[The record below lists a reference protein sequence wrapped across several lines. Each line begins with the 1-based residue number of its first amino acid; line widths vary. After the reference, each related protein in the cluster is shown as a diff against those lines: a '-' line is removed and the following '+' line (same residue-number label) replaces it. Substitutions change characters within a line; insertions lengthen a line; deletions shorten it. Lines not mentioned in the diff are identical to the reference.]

1 MRDLGAHYVDDKFM
15 KRKFI
20 QALLPFEEQKVNSI
34 KGRTN
39 FHLMTS
45 QEVLS
50 EVIIMTIAKKNA
62 ESARARAIGSTKV
75 NLALKAKAIEV
86 DDDTSSEWYQ
96 EDLKCAFNEHLAL
109 ASRAFWNKPDIKSRS
124 RDNTR
129 FNSSNMAPKGRSCY
143 NLKGI
148 CPERQ

>member
-1 MRDLGAHYVDDKFM
+1 MQDDETPEDMYRRLKVLCSTMRDLGAHYVDDKFM

-20 QALLPFEEQKVNSI
+20 QALLPFEEQKLNSI

-50 EVIIMTIAKKNA
+50 EVIAMTIAKKNA

-86 DDDTSSEWYQ
+86 DDDDDDTSSEWSQ

-109 ASRAFWNKPDIKSRS
+109 A
-124 RDNTR
+124 
-129 FNSSNMAPKGRSCY
+129 
-143 NLKGI
+143 
-148 CPERQ
+148 